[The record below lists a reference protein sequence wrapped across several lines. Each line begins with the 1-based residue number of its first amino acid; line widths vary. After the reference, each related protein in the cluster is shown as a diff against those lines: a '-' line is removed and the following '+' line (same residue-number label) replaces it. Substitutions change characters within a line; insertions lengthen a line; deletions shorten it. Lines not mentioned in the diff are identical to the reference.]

1 MSRESHFKQRALKIN
16 DFFLYCLAFFS
27 IRTIDDP
34 FEIEAKESND
44 TFDDERDVK
53 LLIHGWNAD
62 PEHVALETVRNAYL
76 RLNTSHVL
84 MADWREIASMRYLT
98 AREMIASVGKAI
110 CKQLKTFAERA
121 QIGADKIHIVGHSLG
136 AHIATHVGRCFN
148 RQLARYEV
156 ASQISIQLFA
166 TLICNL

>member
-1 MSRESHFKQRALKIN
+1 MSRESHFKKRALKIN
-16 DFFLYCLAFFS
+16 DFFLYCSAFFS

-34 FEIEAKESND
+34 FEIQSKELNSSDD
-44 TFDDERDVK
+44 TFDDEKDVK

-121 QIGADKIHIVGHSLG
+121 QIAADKIHIVGHSLG

-148 RQLARYEV
+148 RQLAR
-156 ASQISIQLFA
+156 
-166 TLICNL
+166 